1 MAISRRDFLKNGVI
15 AAAAVG
21 SSLTVSKN
29 VFGQKNGDFANAVQT
44 SESLPFD
51 LLAQRNK
58 ETFSQFLGTS
68 FFISGQ
74 ARRASFT
81 LSEVRDL
88 QNYKDA
94 SYAPSGTRESF
105 RLLFQGSRDAL
116 PEGTYSFAHDALGSF
131 DLFISPAGMSKGINF
146 YQAHFNRV

>member
-1 MAISRRDFLKNGVI
+1 MTISRRDFLKNGII
-15 AAAAVG
+15 AAAAIG
-21 SSLTVSKN
+21 SALTVSKN
-29 VFGQKNGDFANAVQT
+29 VFGQRNSDFANAQI

-68 FFISGQ
+68 FFVSGQ
-74 ARRASFT
+74 SRRASFT

-105 RLLFQGSRDAL
+105 RLLFQGSRDHL
-116 PEGTYSFAHDALGSF
+116 PEGTYLFAHDALGSF
-131 DLFISPAGMSKGINF
+131 DLFISPAGMSKGSNF

>member
-1 MAISRRDFLKNGVI
+1 MSISRREFLKNGVM

-21 SSLTVSKN
+21 SALTISEN
-29 VFGQKNGDFANAVQT
+29 VFGQRRVGLGDTQI
-44 SESLPFD
+44 SEFLPFD

-68 FFISGQ
+68 FFVSGQ
-74 ARRASFT
+74 ARANLT

-88 QNYKDA
+88 QNYKDR
-94 SYAPSGTRESF
+94 SYSPSGTRESF
-105 RLLFQGSRDAL
+105 RLLFQGSRDEL

-131 DLFISPAGMSKGINF
+131 NLFISSAGMMKGSNY
-146 YQAHFNRV
+146 YQAHFNRL